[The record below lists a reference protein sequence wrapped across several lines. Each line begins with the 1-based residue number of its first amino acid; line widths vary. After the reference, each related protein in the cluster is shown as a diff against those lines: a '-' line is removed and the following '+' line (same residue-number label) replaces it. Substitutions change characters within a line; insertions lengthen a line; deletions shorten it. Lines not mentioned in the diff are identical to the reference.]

1 MGLDTETVRTFVDHD
16 YARVVNVV
24 TFVCGDRNRA
34 EDAVQD
40 ALVRAWAT
48 HKRIDVLSAWVTT
61 VALNRTRDVARRA
74 AAESRAYGRLDG
86 RRDPMGDD
94 THHEAL
100 DGALAG
106 CRDANARS
114 SRSTTTPTFRSGR
127 SRRRSATSSP
137 ATATRDA
144 VTIGRRSTSG
154 VAARPLVANG
164 RGEAGATGSR
174 RRP

>member
-1 MGLDTETVRTFVDHD
+1 MGLDTESVRTFVDHD

-48 HKRIDVLSAWVTT
+48 RKRIDVLSAWVTT

-94 THHEAL
+94 ADHEVL
-100 DGALAG
+100 DDALA
-106 CRDANARS
+106 AL
-114 SRSTTTPTFRSGR
+114 P
-127 SRRRSATSSP
+127 RRQREVVALHYYADLS
-137 ATATRDA
+137 
-144 VTIGRRSTSG
+144 VVE
-154 VAARPLVANG
+154 VAATLGVSEG
-164 RGEAGATGSR
+164 TV
-174 RRP
+174 

>member
-24 TFVCGDRNRA
+24 TFVCGDRGRA

-48 HKRIDVLSAWVTT
+48 RRRIDVLSAWVTT

-86 RRDPMGDD
+86 RRGPMGDLGD
-94 THHEAL
+94 GTDHEAL
-100 DGALAG
+100 DAALAALPRRQREVVALHYYADLSVLEVAATLG
-106 CRDANARS
+106 VSEGTVKTCLSRARDSLARALADE
-114 SRSTTTPTFRSGR
+114 GVD
-127 SRRRSATSSP
+127 
-137 ATATRDA
+137 DA
-144 VTIGRRSTSG
+144 V
-154 VAARPLVANG
+154 
-164 RGEAGATGSR
+164 E
-174 RRP
+174 